1 MNQMQLL
8 NQSFDLM
15 LIGMTTVFTFLF
27 LLVLLMMIITKFA
40 ADSENKSLIKD
51 KTESSLNELN
61 QTHKKIIKQLFEYI
75 R

>member
-15 LIGMTTVFTFLF
+15 LIGMTTVFTFLI